1 MDEYKSVQ
9 KYLNKK
15 NKQSKNTNA
24 SVRSII
30 ISFCNRILISGILLL
45 TVLCLIKIDPES
57 KEVVYK
63 NVFERNF
70 SFATFQEFYDDH
82 FGDLFLVE
90 RKKENELSTEMVFQ
104 ENLVYNHEE
113 KYNDGVKLSVGK
125 NYLMPVLESG
135 LVVFSGNKEGYGE
148 TLIIQQVTG
157 IDAWYVGLD
166 FTDFELYDYVE
177 KGSLLGESKGD
188 TIELYFQKEGEF
200 IDYQEFIS

>member
-15 NKQSKNTNA
+15 TKQPEKTNA

-30 ISFCNRILISGILLL
+30 ISFCNRVLISGILLL

-57 KEVVYK
+57 KKVVYK

-70 SFATFQEFYDDH
+70 SFATFQEFYKTH
-82 FGDLFLVE
+82 FGDLFLIE
-90 RKKENELSTEMVFQ
+90 GKKEEHLSTEMVFQ
-104 ENLVYNHEE
+104 EHLVYNHKEQ
-113 KYNDGVKLSVGK
+113 YNEGVKLSVGS